1 MLLPNKTICPEC
13 GAKLLRRSRWKSHTE
28 KRNHPGHLPF
38 RCVGCGHRYV
48 APVKHNRAAFASA
61 AAAVALASFGLAI
74 FISSPTD
81 PMLAEWGSETGLPV
95 PSVALTAQTLE
106 AAEAGDP
113 EAQYRIGRSRLV
125 DAAIEP
131 AKASE
136 ALNWLQRAA
145 DAGHT
150 EAMVHLG
157 RIYQSGIGALQN
169 YELAASWVER
179 AALAADPEGMLEL
192 GRLYRDGV
200 WYDKDAVQAYVW
212 MNRAAAANAPGA
224 AREREAVARML
235 DTEALKEAQR
245 RSLEPVKP
253 TPAGEPS
260 EAE

>member
-13 GAKLLRRSRWKSHTE
+13 GAKLLRRSRWKSHSE
-28 KRNHPGHLPF
+28 KRSHPGHLPF

-61 AAAVALASFGLAI
+61 AAAVMLAGFGIAI

-81 PMLAEWGSETGLPV
+81 PMLAEWGNDNDRAVPV
-95 PSVALTAQTLE
+95 IALNAQTLE

-136 ALNWLQRAA
+136 ALHWLQRAA

-169 YELAASWVER
+169 YEISANWVER
-179 AALAADPEGMLEL
+179 AAVASDPEGMLEL

-200 WYDKDAVQAYVW
+200 WFDKDAIQAYVW

-235 DTEALKEAQR
+235 DTESLKEAQR
-245 RSLEPVKP
+245 LSLEPIMP
-253 TPAGEPS
+253 TLAGEVI
-260 EAE
+260 EED